1 MNYRSVFIISVLAI
15 FVFIAGTYG
24 FSWWNNNKHKISTD
38 NAYVKSSITTISS
51 RISGYIEFIPA
62 LTNAKVNKDE
72 ILVIFDTET
81 FEAELKASKAAVEV
95 ANAKISTI
103 NTDFSNIKEI
113 TDAKIYTID
122 TDFNNIKEITDAKI
136 YTIDTDF
143 NNIINI
149 TDAKITTI
157 ETNFRNIT
165 ARMELVN
172 TNVDGVT
179 SEAAALSSELELS
192 NQNLSRIERLYKK
205 NSVSRSKYDQAVSSV
220 ETSRHNLNAANTR
233 IKSEKKR
240 LDVIFTEKQKIDAQK
255 KELITNLETK
265 KLKIDAQKK
274 ELIANLETKKLK
286 INAKKQELIANL
298 ETEKQKIES
307 QKKELLASLERA
319 KANLELA
326 KINLD
331 STKVISPIDGIIANR
346 IAEPGIY
353 VEDGW
358 PLMAVVPIHD
368 IWIIANFKETQVE
381 KIKVG
386 QRVNITFDAFKH
398 NPIIG
403 KVHSIA
409 PASSASFSLLP
420 PQNASGNFVK
430 VVQRI
435 PIKITFK
442 IPDEMIGRIVP
453 GLSAYVSIETDSS
466 KKEIKSSTKLSS
478 R

>member
-1 MNYRSVFIISVLAI
+1 MNYKSVFIISVLAI

-38 NAYVKSSITTISS
+38 NAYVRSSITTISS
-51 RISGYIEFIPA
+51 RISGYIELVPA
-62 LTNAKVNKDE
+62 LTNAKVDKDE

-81 FEAELKASKAAVEV
+81 FEAEFKASKAAVEV

-113 TDAKIYTID
+113 TDAKIYTIN

-143 NNIINI
+143 KNIINI
-149 TDAKITTI
+149 TDAKISTI

-220 ETSRHNLNAANTR
+220 ETSRHNLNAAKTR

-255 KELITNLETK
+255 KELI
-265 KLKIDAQKK
+265 
-274 ELIANLETKKLK
+274 
-286 INAKKQELIANL
+286 ANL
-298 ETEKQKIES
+298 ETEKLKIES

-442 IPDEMIGRIVP
+442 IPDEMMGRIVP

>member
-1 MNYRSVFIISVLAI
+1 MNYRSVFIISVLTI

-113 TDAKIYTID
+113 TDAKIYTIN

-220 ETSRHNLNAANTR
+220 ETSRHNLNAAKTR
-233 IKSEKKR
+233 IKSEKKK
-240 LDVIFTEKQKIDAQK
+240 LDVIFTEKQ
-255 KELITNLETK
+255 
-265 KLKIDAQKK
+265 KIDAQKK

-298 ETEKQKIES
+298 ETEKLKIES

>member
-72 ILVIFDTET
+72 ILVIFNTET

-95 ANAKISTI
+95 ANAKISTS

-113 TDAKIYTID
+113 TNAKIHTMD

-143 NNIINI
+143 SNIINI
-149 TDAKITTI
+149 TDAKISTI

-233 IKSEKKR
+233 IESEKKR
-240 LDVIFTEKQKIDAQK
+240 LDVIFTEKQKI
-255 KELITNLETK
+255 E
-265 KLKIDAQKK
+265 AQKK

-298 ETEKQKIES
+298 ETEKLKIES

-319 KANLELA
+319 EANLELA

-358 PLMAVVPIHD
+358 PLMAVVPIND

-442 IPDEMIGRIVP
+442 IPDEMMGRIVP
-453 GLSAYVSIETDSS
+453 GLSAYVSIETDSA

>member
-62 LTNAKVNKDE
+62 STNAKVNKDE

-103 NTDFSNIKEI
+103 NTDF
-113 TDAKIYTID
+113 
-122 TDFNNIKEITDAKI
+122 NNIKEITDAKI

-149 TDAKITTI
+149 TDAKISTI

-233 IKSEKKR
+233 IESEKKR
-240 LDVIFTEKQKIDAQK
+240 LDVIFTEKQKI
-255 KELITNLETK
+255 E
-265 KLKIDAQKK
+265 AQKK

-286 INAKKQELIANL
+286 INAQKEELIANLETEKLKINAKKQELIANL
-298 ETEKQKIES
+298 ETEKLKIES
-307 QKKELLASLERA
+307 QKKELLASLEKAEA
-319 KANLELA
+319 KLELA
-326 KINLD
+326 KINLN

-358 PLMAVVPIHD
+358 PLMAVVPIND
-368 IWIIANFKETQVE
+368 IWIIANFKET
-381 KIKVG
+381 
-386 QRVNITFDAFKH
+386 NITFDAFKH

-442 IPDEMIGRIVP
+442 IPDNMMGRIVP
-453 GLSAYVSIETDSS
+453 GLSAYVSVETDSS
-466 KKEIKSSTKLSS
+466 KKEVKSSTKLSS

>member
-113 TDAKIYTID
+113 TDAKIHTIN

-220 ETSRHNLNAANTR
+220 ETARHNLNAANTR
-233 IKSEKKR
+233 IKSEKKK

-255 KELITNLETK
+255 KELI
-265 KLKIDAQKK
+265 
-274 ELIANLETKKLK
+274 
-286 INAKKQELIANL
+286 ANL
-298 ETEKQKIES
+298 ETEKLKIES

-319 KANLELA
+319 EANLELA

-331 STKVISPIDGIIANR
+331 STKVISPVDGIIANR

>member
-38 NAYVKSSITTISS
+38 NAYVRSSITTISS

-113 TDAKIYTID
+113 TDAKIHTIN

-233 IKSEKKR
+233 IKSEKKK
-240 LDVIFTEKQKIDAQK
+240 LDVIFTEKQ
-255 KELITNLETK
+255 
-265 KLKIDAQKK
+265 KIDAQKK

-298 ETEKQKIES
+298 ETEKLKIES

-403 KVHSIA
+403 KVHSLA

-442 IPDEMIGRIVP
+442 IPDEMMGRIVP

>member
-1 MNYRSVFIISVLAI
+1 MNYRSVFVISVLTI

-38 NAYVKSSITTISS
+38 NAYVRSSITTISS

-72 ILVIFDTET
+72 ILVIFDSDT

-95 ANAKISTI
+95 AYAKISTI

-113 TDAKIYTID
+113 TDNKIHTID

-220 ETSRHNLNAANTR
+220 ETARHKLNAANTR

-255 KELITNLETK
+255 KELITNLETR
-265 KLKIDAQKK
+265 
-274 ELIANLETKKLK
+274 KLK
-286 INAKKQELIANL
+286 INAKKQELIANIK
-298 ETEKQKIES
+298 TEKLKIES

-442 IPDEMIGRIVP
+442 IPDEMMGRIVP

>member
-113 TDAKIYTID
+113 TDAKIYTIN

-233 IKSEKKR
+233 IKSEKKK
-240 LDVIFTEKQKIDAQK
+240 LDVIFTEKQ
-255 KELITNLETK
+255 
-265 KLKIDAQKK
+265 KIDAQKK

-298 ETEKQKIES
+298 ETEKLKIES

-403 KVHSIA
+403 KVHSLA

>member
-1 MNYRSVFIISVLAI
+1 MNYKSVFIISVLAI
-15 FVFIAGTYG
+15 SVFIAGTFG

-38 NAYVKSSITTISS
+38 NAYVRSSITTISS
-51 RISGYIEFIPA
+51 RVSGYIELVPA
-62 LTNAKVNKDE
+62 LTNAKVYKDE

-81 FEAELKASKAAVEV
+81 FAAELKASEAAVEV

-103 NTDFSNIKEI
+103 NTDFSNLKEI
-113 TDAKIYTID
+113 TDAKIYTIN
-122 TDFNNIKEITDAKI
+122 TEFNNIVEITDAKI
-136 YTIDTDF
+136 S
-143 NNIINI
+143 
-149 TDAKITTI
+149 TI

-165 ARMELVN
+165 SRIELVK

-179 SEAAALSSELELS
+179 SEAAALSSELELA

-205 NSVSRSKYDQAVSSV
+205 NSVSRSKYDQTVSSV

-233 IKSEKKR
+233 IKSEKKK
-240 LDVIFTEKQKIDAQK
+240 LDVILTEKQKI
-255 KELITNLETK
+255 N
-265 KLKIDAQKK
+265 AQKK

-286 INAKKQELIANL
+286 IDAKKQELMASL
-298 ETEKQKIES
+298 ETEKLKIES
-307 QKKELLASLERA
+307 QKKELLASLEKAEA
-319 KANLELA
+319 KLELA
-326 KINLD
+326 KINLN

-346 IAEPGIY
+346 IAEPGVY

-381 KIKVG
+381 NIKVG

-398 NPIIG
+398 NHIIG

-442 IPDEMIGRIVP
+442 IPDDMMGRIVP
-453 GLSAYVSIETDSS
+453 GLSAYVSVETDSS
-466 KKEIKSSTKLSS
+466 KKEVKSSTKLSS

>member
-1 MNYRSVFIISVLAI
+1 MNYKSVFIISVLAI
-15 FVFIAGTYG
+15 SVFIAGTFG

-38 NAYVKSSITTISS
+38 NAYVRSSITTISS
-51 RISGYIEFIPA
+51 RVSGYIELVPA
-62 LTNAKVNKDE
+62 LTNAKVYKDE

-81 FEAELKASKAAVEV
+81 FAAELKASEAAVEV

-103 NTDFSNIKEI
+103 NTDFSNLKEI

-122 TDFNNIKEITDAKI
+122 TEFNNIVEITDAKI
-136 YTIDTDF
+136 S
-143 NNIINI
+143 
-149 TDAKITTI
+149 TI

-165 ARMELVN
+165 ARMELVK

-179 SEAAALSSELELS
+179 SEAAALSSELELA

-205 NSVSRSKYDQAVSSV
+205 NSVSRSKYDQTVSSV

-233 IKSEKKR
+233 IKSEKKK
-240 LDVIFTEKQKIDAQK
+240 LDVILTEKQKI
-255 KELITNLETK
+255 N
-265 KLKIDAQKK
+265 AQKK

-286 INAKKQELIANL
+286 IDAKKQELMASL
-298 ETEKQKIES
+298 ETEKLKIES
-307 QKKELLASLERA
+307 QKKELLASLEKAEA
-319 KANLELA
+319 KLELA
-326 KINLD
+326 KINLN

-346 IAEPGIY
+346 IAEPGVY

-381 KIKVG
+381 NIKVG

-442 IPDEMIGRIVP
+442 IPDDMMGRIVP
-453 GLSAYVSIETDSS
+453 GLSAYVSVETDSS
-466 KKEIKSSTKLSS
+466 KKEVKSSTKLSS

>member
-1 MNYRSVFIISVLAI
+1 MNYRSVFVISVLAI

-38 NAYVKSSITTISS
+38 NAYVRSSITTISS

-143 NNIINI
+143 KNIINI

-240 LDVIFTEKQKIDAQK
+240 LDVILTEKQ
-255 KELITNLETK
+255 
-265 KLKIDAQKK
+265 KIDAQKK
-274 ELIANLETKKLK
+274 ELIANLETEKL
-286 INAKKQELIANL
+286 
-298 ETEKQKIES
+298 KIES

-319 KANLELA
+319 EANLELA

>member
-1 MNYRSVFIISVLAI
+1 MNYKSVFIISVLAI
-15 FVFIAGTYG
+15 SVFIAGTFG

-38 NAYVKSSITTISS
+38 NAYVRSSITTISS
-51 RISGYIEFIPA
+51 RVSGYIELVPA
-62 LTNAKVNKDE
+62 LTNAKVYKDE

-81 FEAELKASKAAVEV
+81 FAAELKASEAAVEV

-103 NTDFSNIKEI
+103 NTDFSNLKEI
-113 TDAKIYTID
+113 TDAKIYTIN
-122 TDFNNIKEITDAKI
+122 TEFNNIVEITDAKI
-136 YTIDTDF
+136 S
-143 NNIINI
+143 
-149 TDAKITTI
+149 TI

-165 ARMELVN
+165 ARMELVK

-179 SEAAALSSELELS
+179 SEAAALSSELELA

-205 NSVSRSKYDQAVSSV
+205 NSVSRSKYDQTVSSV

-233 IKSEKKR
+233 IKSEKKK
-240 LDVIFTEKQKIDAQK
+240 LDVILTEKQKI
-255 KELITNLETK
+255 N
-265 KLKIDAQKK
+265 AQKK

-286 INAKKQELIANL
+286 IDAKKQELMASL
-298 ETEKQKIES
+298 ETEKLKIES
-307 QKKELLASLERA
+307 QKKELLASLEKAEA
-319 KANLELA
+319 KLELA

-346 IAEPGIY
+346 IAEPGVY

-381 KIKVG
+381 NIKVG

-442 IPDEMIGRIVP
+442 IPDDMMGRIVP
-453 GLSAYVSIETDSS
+453 GLSAYVSVETDSS
-466 KKEIKSSTKLSS
+466 KKEVKSSTKLSS

>member
-15 FVFIAGTYG
+15 FVVIAGTYG

-51 RISGYIEFIPA
+51 RISGYIKFIPA

-103 NTDFSNIKEI
+103 NTDFSNIKE
-113 TDAKIYTID
+113 
-122 TDFNNIKEITDAKI
+122 
-136 YTIDTDF
+136 
-143 NNIINI
+143 I

-255 KELITNLETK
+255 KELIANLETK
-265 KLKIDAQKK
+265 KLKIDAQK
-274 ELIANLETKKLK
+274 
-286 INAKKQELIANL
+286 QELIANL
-298 ETEKQKIES
+298 ETEKLKIES

-319 KANLELA
+319 EANLELA